1 MLNRLISILPLGNQK
16 YPLVYQRMI
25 DAINVR
31 LDIQK
36 NKFLLGHPTQTLGVE
51 LLRFIMLN
59 IDLEEILSYESDI
72 DKLTNIIDYVEG
84 TYRGA
89 FDPVHKGRIE
99 KGLFTSREGSS
110 LIPEFIMNVEPANK
124 IIDYPFDQPFEAWN
138 GLRATRIIH
147 HDSNELIDDL
157 HTWWLKFRKLP
168 SSYMLISVD
177 VRTLIFKWVK
187 YVEYCRSRDIEPK
200 DLEFLRNSE
209 LVHWHDDLFDI
220 WILNMLNSIL
230 SPTMNDLPKDAVQY
244 HIEPYI
250 AREQLVN
257 DGLNDMIRFV
267 QASAQGTIRLQDML
281 VTKWI
286 NNKSIFDM
294 IAIQERFVMLPELR
308 QYRWL
313 DIIRWMP
320 YLRLILNLNKYY
332 PQVGVTKMI
341 SERAKDIMNRDLK
354 FQNLENSL
362 VSPLAKR
369 KLAAVLAELNALV
382 NMYAGTGRVSTD

>member
-1 MLNRLISILPLGNQK
+1 MDRVERTSIGTFNIVDDIGQF
-16 YPLVYQRMI
+16 I
-25 DAINVR
+25 DI
-31 LDIQK
+31 
-36 NKFLLGHPTQTLGVE
+36 G
-51 LLRFIMLN
+51 
-59 IDLEEILSYESDI
+59 
-72 DKLTNIIDYVEG
+72 
-84 TYRGA
+84 
-89 FDPVHKGRIE
+89 
-99 KGLFTSREGSS
+99 
-110 LIPEFIMNVEPANK
+110 FIMNVEPANK

-138 GLRATRIIH
+138 RLRATRIIH

-168 SSYMLISVD
+168 SSYMLISID

-341 SERAKDIMNRDLK
+341 TERAKDIMNRDLK

-382 NMYAGTGRVSTD
+382 NDVQ

>member
-1 MLNRLISILPLGNQK
+1 M
-16 YPLVYQRMI
+16 
-25 DAINVR
+25 
-31 LDIQK
+31 
-36 NKFLLGHPTQTLGVE
+36 T
-51 LLRFIMLN
+51 
-59 IDLEEILSYESDI
+59 
-72 DKLTNIIDYVEG
+72 
-84 TYRGA
+84 
-89 FDPVHKGRIE
+89 
-99 KGLFTSREGSS
+99 
-110 LIPEFIMNVEPANK
+110 
-124 IIDYPFDQPFEAWN
+124 
-138 GLRATRIIH
+138 
-147 HDSNELIDDL
+147 
-157 HTWWLKFRKLP
+157 
-168 SSYMLISVD
+168 
-177 VRTLIFKWVK
+177 
-187 YVEYCRSRDIEPK
+187 
-200 DLEFLRNSE
+200 FLRNHYKFSR
-209 LVHWHDDLFDI
+209 
-220 WILNMLNSIL
+220 LNSA
-230 SPTMNDLPKDAVQY
+230 DPKDAVQY